1 MSAADVVKQIEA
13 GGIIALIR
21 LTSVEDLL
29 PAAEALQEG
38 GLTAIEFTSTVPG
51 ALPALERA
59 RTRLGR
65 TILLGV
71 GIVLTKD
78 QARDAIRAGADFIG
92 APTVNPEVLR
102 AGVDAGIPVVPG
114 AFTPTEIV
122 HTWGLGASLV
132 KVFPASAVGPG
143 YIKELRGPLSHVPL
157 VPTGG
162 VSLQNVAPF
171 IQAGAA
177 AVGVGGDLVSQQAL
191 GRRAFREVA
200 QRAKEFIDAVQMARE
215 RGRRPVPPIMP
226 IEGPDTR

>member
-1 MSAADVVKQIEA
+1 MSAADVARQIEA
-13 GGIIALIR
+13 GGIIAILR
-21 LTSVEDLL
+21 LSSAENML
-29 PAAEALQEG
+29 PAAEALREG
-38 GLTAIEFTSTVPG
+38 GLTAIEVTLTSPG

-114 AFTPTEIV
+114 ASTPTEIV
-122 HTWGLGASLV
+122 HAWSLGASLV
-132 KVFPASAVGPG
+132 KVFPVSAVGPG
-143 YIKELRGPLSHVPL
+143 YIKDLRGPLAHVPL

-162 VSLQNVAPF
+162 VSLQNVAAF

-191 GRRAFREVA
+191 GRRAFREVT
-200 QRAKEFIDAVQMARE
+200 QRAEEFIGAVQAARE
-215 RGRRPVPPIMP
+215 QGRRPALPIKP